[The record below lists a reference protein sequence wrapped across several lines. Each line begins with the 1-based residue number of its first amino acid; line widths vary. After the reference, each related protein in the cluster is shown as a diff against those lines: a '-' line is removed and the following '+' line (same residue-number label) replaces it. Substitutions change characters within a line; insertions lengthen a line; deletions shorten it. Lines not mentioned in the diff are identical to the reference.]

1 MLSEDDLF
9 ARIIKVKNLKENCFK
24 YLEERSKELLTQKII
39 FALSELTAEKMGPV
53 KLSEIAQK
61 TTGINDKLK
70 QDLVRLT
77 IEKSLLKC
85 GLVEKLKYAPND
97 VRYILTAY
105 RFQKIKEID
114 SFRGESSEP
123 MGDVFEL
130 PKSSWQIPDEFYI
143 LLAKKHGYEESLK
156 KLHSDYDA
164 DLIPRGKYENL
175 NNDYTKS
182 LSLIRE
188 KLDSSTLFLKH
199 WWLQNHEVYDNSW
212 FSFI

>member
-9 ARIIKVKNLKENCFK
+9 ARILKVKNLKENCFK
-24 YLEERSKELLTQKII
+24 YLEESSKELLTQKII
-39 FALSELTAEKMGPV
+39 FAISELTAEKMGPV

-85 GLVEKLKYAPND
+85 GLVEKLRYAPND

-114 SFRGESSEP
+114 SFRGDSSEP
-123 MGDVFEL
+123 IGDVFEL
-130 PKSSWQIPDEFYI
+130 PKSSWPIPDEFYL
-143 LLAKKHGYEESLK
+143 LLAKKYGYEQSLK
-156 KLHSDYDA
+156 KLHLDYDA
-164 DLIPRGKYENL
+164 DLIPRGQYENL

-182 LSLIRE
+182 LNQIRE
-188 KLDSSTLFLKH
+188 KLDSKYSALETLVVEK
-199 WWLQNHEVYDNSW
+199 S
-212 FSFI
+212 

>member
-1 MLSEDDLF
+1 LLSEEDLF
-9 ARIIKVKNLKENCFK
+9 TRIIKVKNLKENCFK
-24 YLEERSKELLTQKII
+24 YLEESSKALLTQKII
-39 FALSELTAEKMGPV
+39 FALSELAAEKMGPV
-53 KLSEIAQK
+53 KLAEIAQK

-114 SFRGESSEP
+114 SFRGDSSESI
-123 MGDVFEL
+123 GDVFEL
-130 PKSSWQIPDEFYI
+130 PKSTWPIPNEFYL
-143 LLAKKHGYEESLK
+143 LLAKKYGYEQSLK
-156 KLHSDYDA
+156 KLHLDYDA
-164 DLIPRGKYENL
+164 DLIPRGQYENL

-182 LSLIRE
+182 LNQIRE
-188 KLDSSTLFLKH
+188 KLDSKYSALETLVVA
-199 WWLQNHEVYDNSW
+199 ES
-212 FSFI
+212 

>member
-1 MLSEDDLF
+1 LLSEDDLF

-24 YLEERSKELLTQKII
+24 YLEESSKELLTQKII

-61 TTGINDKLK
+61 TTGVNDKLK

-77 IEKSLLKC
+77 IEKSLLRC

-114 SFRGESSEP
+114 SFRGDSSEP
-123 MGDVFEL
+123 IGDVFEL
-130 PKSSWQIPDEFYI
+130 PKSSWPIPDEFYL
-143 LLAKKHGYEESLK
+143 LLARKYGYEESLK

-164 DLIPRGKYENL
+164 DLIPRGQYENL
-175 NNDYTKS
+175 NNNYTK
-182 LSLIRE
+182 LLGQIRE
-188 KLDSSTLFLKH
+188 KLDSKYSALETLVVA
-199 WWLQNHEVYDNSW
+199 ES
-212 FSFI
+212 

>member
-9 ARIIKVKNLKENCFK
+9 ARILKVKNLKESCFK
-24 YLEERSKELLTQKII
+24 YLEESSKELLTQKII
-39 FALSELTAEKMGPV
+39 FAISELTAEKMGPV

-85 GLVEKLKYAPND
+85 GLVEKLRYAPND

-114 SFRGESSEP
+114 SFRGDSSEP
-123 MGDVFEL
+123 IGDVFEL
-130 PKSSWQIPDEFYI
+130 PKSSWPIPDEFY
-143 LLAKKHGYEESLK
+143 LLLTKKYGYEQSLK
-156 KLHSDYDA
+156 KLHTDYDD
-164 DLIPRGKYENL
+164 DLIPRGQYENL

-182 LSLIRE
+182 LNQVRE
-188 KLDSSTLFLKH
+188 KLDSKYSALETLVVEK
-199 WWLQNHEVYDNSW
+199 S
-212 FSFI
+212 

>member
-9 ARIIKVKNLKENCFK
+9 GRILKVKNLKENCFK
-24 YLEERSKELLTQKII
+24 YLEDSSKELLTQKIL
-39 FALSELTAEKMGPV
+39 FALSELVCEKMGPV

-61 TTGINDKLK
+61 VIGQSDKGK

-85 GLVEKLKYAPND
+85 GLIEKLRYAPND

-123 MGDVFEL
+123 IGDIFEL
-130 PKSSWQIPDEFYI
+130 PKSTWPIPDEFYL
-143 LLAKKHGYEESLK
+143 LLAKKHGYEKSLN
-156 KLHSDYDA
+156 KLHSDFDNK
-164 DLIPRGKYENL
+164 LIPRGKYENL
-175 NNDYTKS
+175 NSEYTKT
-182 LSLIRE
+182 LNQIHE
-188 KLDSSTLFLKH
+188 KLDSKYAGLETLVIT
-199 WWLQNHEVYDNSW
+199 ES
-212 FSFI
+212 

>member
-1 MLSEDDLF
+1 LLSEDDLF
-9 ARIIKVKNLKENCFK
+9 TRIIKVKNLKENCFK
-24 YLEERSKELLTQKII
+24 YLEESSKELLTQKIL
-39 FALSELTAEKMGPV
+39 FAISELTAEKMGPV
-53 KLSEIAQK
+53 KLAEIAQK

-114 SFRGESSEP
+114 SFRGDSSESI
-123 MGDVFEL
+123 GDVFEL
-130 PKSSWQIPDEFYI
+130 PKSTWPIPDEFYL
-143 LLAKKHGYEESLK
+143 LLAKKYGYEQSLK
-156 KLHSDYDA
+156 KLHLDYDA
-164 DLIPRGKYENL
+164 DLIPRGQYENL

-182 LSLIRE
+182 LNQIRE
-188 KLDSSTLFLKH
+188 KLDSKYSALETLVVT
-199 WWLQNHEVYDNSW
+199 ES
-212 FSFI
+212 

>member
-1 MLSEDDLF
+1 LLSEDDLF

-24 YLEERSKELLTQKII
+24 YLEESSKELLTQKIL
-39 FALSELTAEKMGPV
+39 FAISELTAEKMGPV
-53 KLSEIAQK
+53 KLAEIAQK
-61 TTGINDKLK
+61 TTGVNDKLK

-114 SFRGESSEP
+114 SFRGESSQSI
-123 MGDVFEL
+123 GDVFEL
-130 PKSSWQIPDEFYI
+130 PKSSWPIPDEFYL
-143 LLAKKHGYEESLK
+143 LLAKKYGYEQSLT

-164 DLIPRGKYENL
+164 DLIARGQYENL
-175 NNDYTKS
+175 NNDYTK
-182 LSLIRE
+182 LLNQIRE
-188 KLDSSTLFLKH
+188 KLNSKYSALETLVVA
-199 WWLQNHEVYDNSW
+199 ES
-212 FSFI
+212 

>member
-1 MLSEDDLF
+1 MLSEEDIF
-9 ARIIKVKNLKENCFK
+9 ARILKVKNLKENCFK
-24 YLEERSKELLTQKII
+24 YLEESSKELLTQKII
-39 FALSELTAEKMGPV
+39 FAISELTAEKMGPV

-61 TTGINDKLK
+61 TIGQSDKSK

-114 SFRGESSEP
+114 SFRGDSSEP
-123 MGDVFEL
+123 IGDVLEL
-130 PKSSWQIPDEFYI
+130 PKSTWPIPDEFYL
-143 LLAKKHGYEESLK
+143 LLAKKHGYEQSLK
-156 KLHSDYDA
+156 KLHSDYDT
-164 DLIPRGKYENL
+164 DLIPRGQYENL

-182 LSLIRE
+182 LDQINE
-188 KLDSSTLFLKH
+188 KLDSKYSALETLVVA
-199 WWLQNHEVYDNSW
+199 ES
-212 FSFI
+212 

>member
-1 MLSEDDLF
+1 LLSEDDLF

-24 YLEERSKELLTQKII
+24 YLEESSKELLTQKII

-61 TTGINDKLK
+61 TTGVNDKLK

-77 IEKSLLKC
+77 IEKSLLRC

-114 SFRGESSEP
+114 SFRGDSSEP
-123 MGDVFEL
+123 IGDIFEL
-130 PKSSWQIPDEFYI
+130 PKSSWPIPDEFYL
-143 LLAKKHGYEESLK
+143 LLARKFAYEESLK

-164 DLIPRGKYENL
+164 DLIPRGQYENL
-175 NNDYTKS
+175 NNNYTK
-182 LSLIRE
+182 LLGQIRE
-188 KLDSSTLFLKH
+188 KLDSKYSALETLVVA
-199 WWLQNHEVYDNSW
+199 ES
-212 FSFI
+212 